1 MLAMILS
8 GPWIEDDVGDDHD
21 CGDDDHD
28 CGGTQPEAPWVN
40 ILKMMMMLNVVTQRE
55 ATQAKRQATPL
66 VEERNKESLAFQAFA
81 TADWKY
87 FHFFIL
93 YIIFQLYTAYTAGI

>member
-40 ILKMMMMLNVVTQRE
+40 ILKMMMMLNIVTQPE
-55 ATQAKRQATPL
+55 AIQVIMMMMMMMVMIMTMT
-66 VEERNKESLAFQAFA
+66 
-81 TADWKY
+81 
-87 FHFFIL
+87 HF
-93 YIIFQLYTAYTAGI
+93 

>member
-1 MLAMILS
+1 MILS

-21 CGDDDHD
+21 CGDDDD
-28 CGGTQPEAPWVN
+28 DDGGTQPEAPCVN
-40 ILKMMMMLNVVTQRE
+40 ILKMMMMLNVVTQPE

-66 VEERNKESLAFQAFA
+66 VEERNKESRAFQAFA